1 MRTSEHVPILENE
14 RHELFAQQLAQ
25 GKSASE
31 AYVLAGF
38 KPSRKNASRLR
49 AKEDINARVRELQE
63 VAAQSCEISLQSVCK
78 ELDEAIAVARA
89 KGQAA
94 PLVNAA
100 SLRARLGGLLV
111 ERHEVA
117 GPGDFSECRTEAE
130 IVAALLTTLAGDVPI
145 EFSDEDR
152 ANASELVLG
161 MRDKLVELVASC
173 AAKPVNAV
181 AADIKHNR
189 RAAERQKLL
198 GGNSRQR

>member
-1 MRTSEHVPILENE
+1 VPFLENE

-38 KPSRKNASRLR
+38 KSSRHNASSLR
-49 AKEDINARVRELQE
+49 TKEHINARVLELQQ
-63 VAAQSCEISLQSVCK
+63 AAAKSCEITLESVCR

-111 ERHEVA
+111 EKVEV
-117 GPGDFSECRTEAE
+117 GQPGDFEDCNTEE
-130 IVAALLTTLAGDVPI
+130 EVLRALLVRLSGNSEIEVTDGDQARVAELMKGFEQLATEI
-145 EFSDEDR
+145 AARS
-152 ANASELVLG
+152 A
-161 MRDKLVELVASC
+161 KLVPAVPSVNPSEVA
-173 AAKPVNAV
+173 
-181 AADIKHNR
+181 R
-189 RAAERQKLL
+189 RKMLAERRKLY
-198 GGNSRQR
+198 GATNGRQR